1 MAVYKNHTWKA
12 RNQFSQPIHLPLMQ
26 ETHTNMEAGKT
37 PSQHTLE
44 LLKGF
49 LLVQVLTNI
58 APENVNSKVTLTWME
73 KMLLSF

>member
-1 MAVYKNHTWKA
+1 
-12 RNQFSQPIHLPLMQ
+12 MQ